1 MVPYAYSFS
10 LLMCYL
16 SIEYAITAT
25 VTTILDEHTAR
36 LHAEQALLELF
47 SSFAVRSPAAVAALQ
62 QHISAAPAPSAALC
76 ICESALPDTA
86 GFVAAAAD
94 APLAAPLRARCSH
107 PLPDMV
113 HTALQ
118 CMRGSGVL
126 AALGGQ
132 AGSSSCCAVACDVC
146 EGKVAVS
153 TSSTAAGVV
162 GLGGELQPCPLCCV
176 LMPLKRALRP
186 SS

>member
-1 MVPYAYSFS
+1 
-10 LLMCYL
+10 LLADWTFPNECT
-16 SIEYAITAT
+16 ITAN
-25 VTTILDEHTAR
+25 IAAIADEHTAR
-36 LHAEQALLELF
+36 LQAEGALLDLF
-47 SSFAVRSPAAVAALQ
+47 SSYAVRSPAAVAALQ
-62 QHISAAPAPSAALC
+62 QHIAAAPAPPAALC
-76 ICESALPDTA
+76 ICESTLPDTA

-126 AALGGQ
+126 APLGGQ
-132 AGSSSCCAVACDVC
+132 AGSSSSCAVACDVC
-146 EGKVAVS
+146 EGKVAVNVS
-153 TSSTAAGVV
+153 CTTAGVA